1 MSNVSVLLRNQ
12 ISDIRNSDL
21 RSTMVS
27 QVSYYPTEGNR
38 PEDQI
43 YKGQDLKNRLAK
55 YYEYDEKINVLKAK
69 LRHDEDILLKKPED
83 KNSIKSRNS
92 NLNKIKEIMDK

>member
-1 MSNVSVLLRNQ
+1 MQNKFDGDKRLQTRSMSNVSNILRNQ
-12 ISDIRNSDL
+12 MAEIRNSDL

-43 YKGQDLKNRLAK
+43 YKG
-55 YYEYDEKINVLKAK
+55 
-69 LRHDEDILLKKPED
+69 
-83 KNSIKSRNS
+83 
-92 NLNKIKEIMDK
+92 